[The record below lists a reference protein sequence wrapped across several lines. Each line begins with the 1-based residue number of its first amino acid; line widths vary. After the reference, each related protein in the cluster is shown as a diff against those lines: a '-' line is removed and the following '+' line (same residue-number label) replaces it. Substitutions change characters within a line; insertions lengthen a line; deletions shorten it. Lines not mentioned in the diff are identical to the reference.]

1 MHSQAVRRSRRNRA
15 ARTIAI
21 ATAAARRRRYFV
33 PPRAPHDIHP
43 VDAQIKRLADQLRA
57 AQAANANS
65 LIGRW
70 WLQGSGGELWIQPA
84 PDSVENA
91 EPVLVKRRKVRP
103 TLARQATLPPTLT
116 PRLICRDA
124 AAAYVCVSP
133 NTFDKMIADGLMPRP
148 RRLTER
154 RLAWDLRQLD
164 AAIDRLPID
173 GDADTD
179 ATDDHSWDDIDAQ
192 AKKKPIAH

>member
-1 MHSQAVRRSRRNRA
+1 MTPCCIGGS
-15 ARTIAI
+15 AI
-21 ATAAARRRRYFV
+21 AGEVIPAVPDPRV
-33 PPRAPHDIHP
+33 PPFLFD
-43 VDAQIKRLADQLRA
+43 RLANCRDTVR
-57 AQAANANS
+57 S
-65 LIGRW
+65 YPTISD
-70 WLQGSGGELWIQPA
+70 SG
-84 PDSVENA
+84 
-91 EPVLVKRRKVRP
+91 EPVLKPTRQRKP
-103 TLARQATLPPTLT
+103 TLAGVARQTALPPTLT

-179 ATDDHSWDDIDAQ
+179 ATDDDHSWDDIDAQ
-192 AKKKPIAH
+192 AKKKPIAR

>member
-1 MHSQAVRRSRRNRA
+1 MTFDHTQLFGIGMRAKACPPFLFDLLANRR
-15 ARTIAI
+15 
-21 ATAAARRRRYFV
+21 
-33 PPRAPHDIHP
+33 
-43 VDAQIKRLADQLRA
+43 
-57 AQAANANS
+57 
-65 LIGRW
+65 
-70 WLQGSGGELWIQPA
+70 
-84 PDSVENA
+84 DSVESYPTISDSG
-91 EPVLVKRRKVRP
+91 EPVVKRTRPRKP
-103 TLARQATLPPTLT
+103 TLAGVARQTALPPTLT
-116 PRLICRDA
+116 PRLICRDD

-173 GDADTD
+173 GEAEADTD

-192 AKKKPIAH
+192 AKNKPVTH